1 MVFRLMWISLEK
13 TGMQGATQP
22 YLVGITVVV
31 ARWVEIR
38 NVCLFGRTS
47 DVGDEGKREGFGG
60 FYTPREKNGK

>member
-1 MVFRLMWISLEK
+1 
-13 TGMQGATQP
+13 MQGATQP